1 MVTFGAM
8 KTAVSDDPFGLPA
21 DRRPQLY
28 IVRWPV
34 YRAWLELAGTGFDG
48 RNPDWDG
55 VLHEKIVNA
64 KVEDEALLLTQVWV
78 FGLHYGLNKRDSVEI
93 DGNIFREPE
102 VREPSSPLYV
112 PDDAFERVDIA
123 ELARAGK
130 TQVLN
135 VNIPAGP
142 K

>member
-1 MVTFGAM
+1 M
-8 KTAVSDDPFGLPA
+8 
-21 DRRPQLY
+21 
-28 IVRWPV
+28 RWPV

-78 FGLHYGLNKRDSVEI
+78 FGLHYGLNKRDAVEI

-112 PDDAFERVDIA
+112 PDNAYERVDIA
-123 ELARAGK
+123 ELARSGK
-130 TQVLN
+130 TRVLN
-135 VNIPAGP
+135 IKIPAGP
-142 K
+142 ER